1 MSNVN
6 YYPAYSKIFLK
17 LHDKGKIGGNEALR
31 VLLFN
36 PPSHICMQ
44 LGFYSKVISP
54 SLAN

>member
-17 LHDKGKIGGNEALR
+17 LHDKGKIEGNEALR